1 MSCPQLVT
9 NSTATC
15 TFRADPN
22 EVVYVT
28 SSNSAIAIG
37 PVNTFPG
44 FGQSSAVIQADG
56 NGFGRVAMRSF
67 NQRGQVT
74 ICAFDITRAFRS
86 CSITR
91 VN

>member
-1 MSCPQLVT
+1 MSCPQLTT
-9 NSTATC
+9 NQIGTC
-15 TFRADPN
+15 TFRANPN
-22 EVVYVT
+22 EVVWVT
-28 SSNSAIAIG
+28 SSNTAIAVG
-37 PVNTFPG
+37 SPGSPPG
-44 FGQSSAVIQADG
+44 FGTTGVTIQADASG
-56 NGFGRVAMRSF
+56 NGRVAIRSF